1 MKVFISHSFTDL
13 SLARRVGDA
22 LRNSGIDAWDTSEV
36 FPGDNWGEEVGRAL
50 REASAMVVLLTPD
63 SVRSGNV
70 VYDVSYAIGQLR
82 FKNRVFS
89 VLAAAPAD
97 LAETRSETP
106 WILKRFPIIQLSDLE
121 HPEAEL
127 GGIVQLLS
135 RAA

>member
-22 LRNSGIDAWDTSEV
+22 LRSSGIDAWDTSEV

-50 REASAMVVLLTPD
+50 REASAMIVLLTPD

-82 FKNRVFS
+82 FKGRVFS
-89 VLAAAPAD
+89 VLAAEPAD
-97 LAETRSETP
+97 HADTRSEPP

-127 GGIVQLLS
+127 GSIVQLLS